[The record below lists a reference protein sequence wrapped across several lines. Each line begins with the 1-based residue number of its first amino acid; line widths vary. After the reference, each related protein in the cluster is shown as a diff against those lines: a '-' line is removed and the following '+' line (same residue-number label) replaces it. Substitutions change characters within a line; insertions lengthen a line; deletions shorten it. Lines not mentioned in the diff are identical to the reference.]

1 MRSCS
6 PTCSSAPAKTRSPV
20 PANWRDG
27 VQSIAVGIAGNRS
40 LATGMPV
47 EVADLGIRLL
57 AQPVR

>member
-1 MRSCS
+1 
-6 PTCSSAPAKTRSPV
+6 
-20 PANWRDG
+20 